1 MEYVSPVPYDASL
14 LYAGLS
20 LGNYNDAI
28 LYGEAML
35 YNGVASPAEPSPSA
49 EPPPSYGGLAFYPRV
64 VKDDEEAILL
74 LMEML

>member
-1 MEYVSPVPYDASL
+1 MEYVAPVPYDASL

-28 LYGEAML
+28 LYDEAML
-35 YNGVASPAEPSPSA
+35 YTGVASPAPA
-49 EPPPSYGGLAFYPRV
+49 TPPPSYGGLSFYPRV
-64 VKDDEEAILL
+64 VLDDEEAILL